1 MPMSNIKHMWHIIWM
16 MVEHRGRHIYNIVS
30 FGYNYIFI
38 CPFSNIEHM
47 SHVIWMMVEHRGTH
61 IM

>member
-1 MPMSNIKHMWHIIWM
+1 
-16 MVEHRGRHIYNIVS
+16 VEGIFYNIVS

-61 IM
+61 IL